1 MAHLCETK
9 GCGYPARSSERLCPT
24 CKHAATATPQRA
36 RCAADYCTNQAADQ
50 DEYCV
55 AHFGNDFIAPE
66 PAPTRSSLA
75 QLYPKYYKAVGE
87 MTEVDVYAIHFL
99 FDIKDPSGAIHHS
112 SKKLLLSGERTGGKT
127 KYEDIKEARDTLNRW
142 LELNPES
149 KP

>member
-1 MAHLCETK
+1 MAK
-9 GCGYPARSSERLCPT
+9 AF
-24 CKHAATATPQRA
+24 
-36 RCAADYCTNQAADQ
+36 CAAVGCNHTVVYDSKYCGFH
-50 DEYCV
+50 Y
-55 AHFGNDFIAPE
+55 GNDFVVSSPAE
-66 PAPTRSSLA
+66 PPPTRSSLA

-127 KYEDIKEARDTLNRW
+127 KYQDIKEARDTLNRW